1 MPCPH
6 KRKEVYMIQIFI
18 IIALALI
25 GFSAYAEYVADN
37 SRNKR
42 RIALFTN
49 LTYGGRALAVVVLI
63 ASLFL

>member
-1 MPCPH
+1 
-6 KRKEVYMIQIFI
+6 MIQIFI

-25 GFSAYAEYVADN
+25 GFSAYAEYIADN